1 MDESPMSAANAGTN
15 TRTMRMGISLPVW
28 RTKSEPSLAIGRD
41 PRDWAD
47 VICHATAAHPHQL
60 PEMSRVMD
68 QMLDQAVTRW
78 NLLDHSFYQR
88 WTHGTLT
95 RDELCDYIKQYG
107 HVVRAVPRW
116 LEQVRGGDTAQ
127 LARHVDEERSHVAL
141 WEKFGEALGLTSEAI
156 RTAPA
161 NEPTTRLLARGDHLA
176 EQGHAAAVVWALE
189 AQTPAVAEAKLAGL
203 SAVYRIKGDASCP
216 DLA

>member
-1 MDESPMSAANAGTN
+1 
-15 TRTMRMGISLPVW
+15 
-28 RTKSEPSLAIGRD
+28 
-41 PRDWAD
+41 
-47 VICHATAAHPHQL
+47 
-60 PEMSRVMD
+60 MD

-203 SAVYRIKGDASCP
+203 SAFYGISGDAGGRYFAVHQHLDVEHAAELRVLCQDGSDDAAEEMSEALW
-216 DLA
+216 DLLTSVEVVAPQA

>member
-1 MDESPMSAANAGTN
+1 M
-15 TRTMRMGISLPVW
+15 
-28 RTKSEPSLAIGRD
+28 
-41 PRDWAD
+41 
-47 VICHATAAHPHQL
+47 
-60 PEMSRVMD
+60 
-68 QMLDQAVTRW
+68 
-78 NLLDHSFYQR
+78 
-88 WTHGTLT
+88 
-95 RDELCDYIKQYG
+95 
-107 HVVRAVPRW
+107 RAVPRW

-203 SAVYRIKGDASCP
+203 SAFYGISGYAGGRYFAVHQHLDVEHAAELRVLCQDGSDDAAEEMSEALW
-216 DLA
+216 DLLTSVEVVAPQA

>member
-1 MDESPMSAANAGTN
+1 
-15 TRTMRMGISLPVW
+15 
-28 RTKSEPSLAIGRD
+28 
-41 PRDWAD
+41 
-47 VICHATAAHPHQL
+47 
-60 PEMSRVMD
+60 MD

-176 EQGHAAAVVWALE
+176 EQVHAAAVVWALE

-203 SAVYRIKGDASCP
+203 SAFYGTSGDAGGRYFAVHQHLDVEHAAELRVLCQDGSDDAAEEMSEALW
-216 DLA
+216 DLLTSVEVVAPQA

>member
-1 MDESPMSAANAGTN
+1 
-15 TRTMRMGISLPVW
+15 
-28 RTKSEPSLAIGRD
+28 
-41 PRDWAD
+41 
-47 VICHATAAHPHQL
+47 
-60 PEMSRVMD
+60 MD

-88 WTHGTLT
+88 WTQGTLT

-161 NEPTTRLLARGDHLA
+161 NEPTTRLLARGDQLA

-203 SAVYRIKGDASCP
+203 SAFYGISGDAGGRYFAVHQHLDVEHAAELRVLCQDGSDDAAEEMSEALW
-216 DLA
+216 DLLTSVEVVAPQA